1 MCRNYVYYCVHL
13 LCLFVYFK
21 NVLALKTGIKN
32 NPVFD
37 IDIYTIGRYTV
48 YIQKLFKKW
57 MGRTIRMHTPLRTRS
72 ARPIFVEYAFRVTS
86 LSTRPQ
92 TLFFTSV

>member
-1 MCRNYVYYCVHL
+1 MLSKNKQLFSLLFFSFLCVSTCRNYVYYCVHL

-21 NVLALKTGIKN
+21 NVLALKTRIKN
-32 NPVFD
+32 TPVFD
-37 IDIYTIGRYTV
+37 IDIYTIGKYTV

-72 ARPIFVEYAFRVTS
+72 A
-86 LSTRPQ
+86 
-92 TLFFTSV
+92 